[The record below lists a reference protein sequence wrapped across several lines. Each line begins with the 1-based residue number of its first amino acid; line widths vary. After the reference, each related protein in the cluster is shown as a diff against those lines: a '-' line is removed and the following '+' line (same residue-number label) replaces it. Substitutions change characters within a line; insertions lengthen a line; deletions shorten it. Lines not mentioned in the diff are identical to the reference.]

1 MFRVPD
7 TIGEALV
14 TMPLLRSLSIWPDIQ
29 DEQVS
34 NRTTKYF

>member
-14 TMPLLRSLSIWPDIQ
+14 ALPVLKSLSIWPDTQ
-29 DEQVS
+29 DEQVINS
-34 NRTTKYF
+34 LH